1 MKRTLMV
8 RRPSPYL
15 LLLAVVA
22 LFLSPC
28 SRMDMR
34 MGVGDGNGVRLSYR
48 TAGEGPALV
57 VIHGGP
63 GYEKA
68 LMYPGFDA
76 LSSDLKVVYYDQRG
90 CGSSQ
95 SIDASTPMEISD
107 HVEDLEALR
116 QYLNLEKISI
126 AAHGWG
132 ALIALGYCLEYGRNV
147 NSLMLITPISPF
159 LPEPA
164 VETMVDDLPRE
175 ARDEIWE
182 IYNHPHLSM
191 LDKRERVMK
200 IVFPALFYR
209 EEGMNLVDLNALT
222 FSPGVNV
229 RATAQLRSLDV
240 FPELGDVDVPTLV
253 VVGRHDPSTS
263 VSDQMAYADGI
274 RTSSAIVFNG
284 SGHFPF
290 LEEPRLFTQV
300 SKEFLLH
307 GSLPALVSAEQ

>member
-1 MKRTLMV
+1 MMPR
-8 RRPSPYL
+8 SCPYV
-15 LLLAVVA
+15 LLLAAVA
-22 LFLSPC
+22 LFFSPC

-34 MGVGDGNGVRLSYR
+34 MGMGDGSGVRLSYR

-90 CGSSQ
+90 CGSSEPL
-95 SIDASTPMEISD
+95 SASTPLNISD

-116 QYLNLEKISI
+116 RYLRLPEISI

-132 ALIALGYCLEYGRNV
+132 VVIALGYCLEYGENI
-147 NSLMLITPISPF
+147 NSLILVTPISPF

-164 VETMVDDLPRE
+164 VENMVDDLPRE

-200 IVFPALFYR
+200 MVLPALFYR
-209 EEGMNLVDLNALT
+209 EEGMDRVDLNALS
-222 FSPGVNV
+222 FSPDVNA
-229 RATAQLRSLDV
+229 RATAELRSLDV
-240 FPELGDVDVPTLV
+240 FPELDDIEVPTLV
-253 VVGRHDPSTS
+253 VVGRHDPSTP
-263 VSDQMAYADGI
+263 VRDQMAYADGI

-290 LEEPRLFTQV
+290 LEEPRLFTEV

-307 GSLPALVSAEQ
+307 GSLPALVRLER

>member
-1 MKRTLMV
+1 MM
-8 RRPSPYL
+8 RRPSSYLLPLAAFAL
-15 LLLAVVA
+15 LLLQ
-22 LFLSPC
+22 C

-34 MGVGDGNGVRLSYR
+34 MGMGEGSGVRLSYR

-90 CGSSQ
+90 CGSSEPL
-95 SIDASTPMEISD
+95 DASTSLDISD

-116 QYLNLEKISI
+116 KYLRLPEISI

-132 ALIALGYCLEYGRNV
+132 AVIALGYCIEYGRNV
-147 NSLMLITPISPF
+147 KSLMLITPISPF

-175 ARDEIWE
+175 ARDQIWE

-191 LDKRERVMK
+191 LEKRERVMK
-200 IVFPALFYR
+200 LVLPALFYQ
-209 EEGMNLVDLNALT
+209 EEGMRLVDLNSLT
-222 FSPGVNV
+222 FSPDVNV

-240 FPELGDVDVPTLV
+240 FPELDGVDVPTLV
-253 VVGRHDPSTS
+253 VVGRHDPSTPLR
-263 VSDQMAYADGI
+263 DQMAYADGI

-290 LEEPRLFTQV
+290 LEEPRLFTEV
-300 SKEFLLH
+300 SREFLLH
-307 GSLPALVSAEQ
+307 GSLPALVRLEQ

>member
-1 MKRTLMV
+1 MPNLMMPRT
-8 RRPSPYL
+8 SPYV
-15 LLLAVVA
+15 LLLAAVV

-34 MGVGDGNGVRLSYR
+34 MGMGDGSGVRLSYR

-90 CGSSQ
+90 CGSSEPLR
-95 SIDASTPMEISD
+95 ASTPMDISD

-116 QYLNLEKISI
+116 RYLRLPDISI

-132 ALIALGYCLEYGRNV
+132 AVIALGYCLEYGRNV
-147 NSLMLITPISPF
+147 NSLILITPISPF

-164 VETMVDDLPRE
+164 VESMVDDLPRE

-200 IVFPALFYR
+200 LVLPALFYR
-209 EEGMNLVDLNALT
+209 EEGMDRVDLNALS
-222 FSPGVNV
+222 FSPDVNARV
-229 RATAQLRSLDV
+229 TSKLRSLDV
-240 FPELGDVDVPTLV
+240 FPELGDIEVQTLV
-253 VVGRHDPSTS
+253 VVGRHDPSTP
-263 VSDQMAYADGI
+263 VRDQMAYADGI

-290 LEEPRLFTQV
+290 LEEPQLFTEV
-300 SKEFLLH
+300 SREFLLH
-307 GSLPALVSAEQ
+307 GSLPALVRLEQ